1 MVKIALFGIIA
12 SILTLKIK
20 SIRPEYSLVIGLVS
34 SLFLAIYAL
43 DEMGKIIDLF
53 GAIESYSGI
62 PGTYIQIL
70 LKLVGISFLC
80 EFASNICKDA
90 GQATMAKQVEMAGN
104 LSILVVSLPILESL
118 LTTLERLMG

>member
-53 GAIESYSGI
+53 GSIESYSGI
-62 PGTYIQIL
+62 SWIQIGRAH
-70 LKLVGISFLC
+70 V
-80 EFASNICKDA
+80 
-90 GQATMAKQVEMAGN
+90 
-104 LSILVVSLPILESL
+104 
-118 LTTLERLMG
+118 